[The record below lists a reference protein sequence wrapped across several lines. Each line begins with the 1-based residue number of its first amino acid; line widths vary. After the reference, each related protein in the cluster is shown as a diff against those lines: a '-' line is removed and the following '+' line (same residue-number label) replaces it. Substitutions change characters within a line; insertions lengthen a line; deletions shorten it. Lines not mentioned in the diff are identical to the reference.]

1 MANYDPDKPGVAGA
15 APVSHAAAASDS
27 FSNNGK
33 TMVRVTNGGGSPI
46 TVTFDDPNSVSPPG
60 ATAWNPDAAVTVT
73 NGQARIIGPFPANRF
88 NDANGR
94 CQIAWSA
101 TTSVTW
107 EAYTTE

>member
-1 MANYDPDKPGVAGA
+1 MPNYDPDKPGVAGV
-15 APVSHAAAASDS
+15 APVSHAAAAGDS

-46 TVTFDDPNSVSPPG
+46 TVTFDDPNSSLAG
-60 ATAWNPDAAVTVT
+60 ATAFNPDVGVTVT
-73 NGQARIIGPFPANRF
+73 NGQSRIIGPFVPARF
-88 NDANGR
+88 NDTNGR
-94 CQIAWSA
+94 VQLAWSA

>member
-1 MANYDPDKPGVAGA
+1 MANYDPDKPGLTGV
-15 APVSHAAAASDS
+15 APVAHAAAAGDS

-33 TMVRVTNGGGSPI
+33 TMVRVNNGGGAPI
-46 TVTFDDPNSVSPPG
+46 TVTFDDPNSALAG
-60 ATAWNPDAAVTVT
+60 ATAFNPDVGVAVT
-73 NGQARIIGPFPANRF
+73 NGTAKIIGPFPPSRF

-94 CQIAWSA
+94 CQMAWSA